1 MPKLPLEGV
10 RVIDMCVVWA
20 GPFGS
25 ALLGDLGAEVIRVET
40 VQYWDVNNRIPGNP
54 EAMRERGA
62 TDVAADATP
71 WDTSPNANSV
81 GRNKRSVTIDLRRPE
96 GQEIFHR
103 LVGVSDIFIE
113 NNSPDFVEKAS
124 LTYDVLSKVNPKLI
138 MCSMPAFGT
147 FGPYSR
153 FRAFGANMEAVV
165 GHSLLR
171 GYTDTDPTHNTGV
184 FLADA
189 CGGATA
195 AFAIMSA
202 LYHRNKTGRGQFIDM
217 SQAENVS
224 HTLSQ
229 AVMDYSMNGRV
240 QSTMGNR
247 DASRAPQGVYR
258 CQGDDAWLALSCGSD
273 EEFAGLCGAM
283 DRADLLTD
291 ARFADSLSR
300 YANQDALDAEIT
312 EWTQTQHNYRAFHRL
327 QEHGVACSPVLS
339 PADVFADPHL
349 QARGIWQQLKHP
361 AAGTHYYLKS
371 PLSHMSKTP
380 LSIYRPA
387 STLGQDNEYVY
398 KELLGYSDAEY
409 QGFIE
414 THHAGTTFLD
424 PRRPAGR

>member
-1 MPKLPLEGV
+1 MPKLPLEGI

-25 ALLGDLGAEVIRVET
+25 ALLGDLGAEVVRVET

-54 EAMRERGA
+54 DEMRKRA
-62 TDVAADATP
+62 ADVAPDATP

-96 GQEIFHR
+96 GQEVFHR

-113 NNSPDFVEKAS
+113 NNSPDLVEKLS
-124 LTYDVLSKVNPKLI
+124 LTYDVLSKVNSKLI
-138 MCSMPAFGT
+138 QCSMPAFGT

-165 GHSLLR
+165 GHAMLR
-171 GYTDTDPTHNTGV
+171 GYTDTDPTNHTGV

-195 AFAIMSA
+195 AFALMTA

-229 AVMDYSMNGRV
+229 ALMDYAMNGRV
-240 QSTMGNR
+240 QSTLGNR

-258 CQGDDAWLALSCGSD
+258 CQGDDAWIAISCGSD
-273 EEFAGLCGAM
+273 AEFAGLCGAM
-283 DRADLLTD
+283 DRADLLAD
-291 ARFADSLSR
+291 ERFAGSLAR
-300 YANQDALDAEIT
+300 YANQDALDGEI
-312 EWTQTQHNYRAFHRL
+312 EAWTNAQHNYTAFHRL
-327 QEHGVACSPVLS
+327 QEHGVPASPVLS

-349 QARGIWQQLKHP
+349 QARGIWQQMTHP

-398 KELLGYSDAEY
+398 KQLLGYSDEEY
-409 QGFIE
+409 QWFVDH
-414 THHAGTTFLD
+414 HHAGTTFLD
-424 PRRPAGR
+424 PKRPAGR